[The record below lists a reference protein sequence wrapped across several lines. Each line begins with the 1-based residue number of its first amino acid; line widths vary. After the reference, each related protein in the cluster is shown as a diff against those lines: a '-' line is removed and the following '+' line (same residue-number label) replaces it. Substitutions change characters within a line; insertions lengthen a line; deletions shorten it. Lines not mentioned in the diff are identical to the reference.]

1 MEGGIKKARY
11 RVTHTLYSEKDY
23 EAVSCVDVESREKT
37 EYLINVY
44 TGDAVRRYVGCYDRL
59 SHCPAFHGIF
69 LSDGALN
76 AVFDLCGGKP
86 IDEVFRRG
94 AELDWHV
101 RMQFAQELFHI
112 GLSISDYPPEI
123 ACAALLSENLRV
135 FQEEARM
142 AVRYMVRPMDGMNQR
157 EEAFL
162 LIDQAKKILL
172 RRFSPPKKEINFLD
186 ELEENAFAS
195 PVALY
200 ALWNERK
207 DAISKDYEALYAKP
221 SLARV
226 LYLTFQNIGR
236 AAKRLLKK
244 KKR

>member
-1 MEGGIKKARY
+1 MEGGIKKGRY
-11 RVTHTLYSEKDY
+11 RVTHILHTEKNY

-44 TGDAVRRYVGCYDRL
+44 TGDAVRRYVNIFDSLR
-59 SHCPAFHGIF
+59 HCPAFHGMF
-69 LSDGALN
+69 LSEGALN
-76 AVFDLCGGKP
+76 AVFDLNCGQP

-94 AELDWHV
+94 ENLNWEARLEY
-101 RMQFAQELFHI
+101 AQELFHL

-135 FQEEARM
+135 FPEEGRL
-142 AVRYMVRPMDGMNQR
+142 AVRYAVYPMEHANQR

-162 LIDQAKKILL
+162 LMDQAKKILL
-172 RRFSPPKKEINFLD
+172 RRFSSPKEEIRFLD
-186 ELEENAFAS
+186 LLEERSFAS

-200 ALWNERK
+200 ALWNEQK
-207 DAISKDYEALYAKP
+207 DAIKADYEKLYAKP
-221 SLARV
+221 SLGRA
-226 LYLTFQNIGR
+226 LYLVFQNLGR
-236 AAKRLLKK
+236 LAKRLFKK